1 MTQKHWQILTTLT
14 FTHIWDKTWRSPY
27 IVLCFLYRTLLR
39 ADGILAIELAQYSDD
54 HIFPNQ
60 DIKTQTQVGQ
70 ELSTLR
76 CPYTP
81 QNTVSS
87 LKFS

>member
-1 MTQKHWQILTTLT
+1 MTHKILTTLT

-27 IVLCFLYRTLLR
+27 IVLWVFFGTELCWEQTHE
-39 ADGILAIELAQYSDD
+39 ILAIELAQYSD
-54 HIFPNQ
+54 HIFSNQ
-60 DIKTQTQVGQ
+60 DIKTQAQVGQ